1 MERDERRAGMMAL
14 YTMSASL
21 NSKAGDHG
29 GSAEADNDDSSS
41 SNCGGGGGGGRH
53 CIRPMHKRTNRGAE
67 AVARALLARKDEHA
81 AAERVDASAAAAAA
95 AAAAV
100 AAADASAARGGGG
113 DSDGNSDSSA
123 DHDHCTPSNRPPPL
137 KSLLTFGDVLSV
149 LRSLPFAQNAARRN
163 VMAEGVPWIYRYLL
177 TLLAD

>member
-14 YTMSASL
+14 YAMSASL

-29 GSAEADNDDSSS
+29 GSAEADNDDSSSS

-95 AAAAV
+95 AAV

-113 DSDGNSDSSA
+113 GGGDSDGDSSA
-123 DHDHCTPSNRPPPL
+123 DHHHCTPSNRPPPL

-177 TLLAD
+177 THPPC